1 MGLQRTISFETDSR
15 PSWESVHSAFGTIGE
30 RPVVRMID
38 NLPAFPDEVPEPGW
52 RELRISLSGGMVTI
66 RTTPLGWD
74 CVIWGT
80 GEPGLMRSWNSACW
94 AIATAGHATI
104 RLEDGTTVSAD
115 EFRRLLSIPTSS
127 SSEEEGRG

>member
-15 PSWESVHSAFGTIGE
+15 PSWESVQSAFAAVSE

-38 NLPAFPDEVPEPGW
+38 NLPAFPEEIPELGW

-66 RTTPLGWD
+66 RCTPDSWD

-80 GEPGLMRSWNSACW
+80 GEPALMRSWNLACW
-94 AIATAGHATI
+94 AIATAGQGSI
-104 RLEDGTTVSAD
+104 QLENGTSVSAD
-115 EFRRLLSIPTSS
+115 EFRHLHLQ
-127 SSEEEGRG
+127 